1 MKSATGPFQYMRT
14 ERKLP
19 VYLYP
24 FIGIFFAAFASA
36 QTPEPLDIVR
46 RSLEQDR
53 TNFERARDYTFVE
66 RSEFRRFSG
75 KGRLT
80 KTESETFD
88 VLILGGRPYKKLIA
102 KDDRPLSAK
111 EAEKAAREFEKELR
125 KRRGETERE
134 RRALLEKDERRR
146 RESREFLAEIPRA
159 FTFRMA
165 GVESID
171 GLPVWV
177 IDAEPRADFKP
188 SAKRANLLPK
198 FRGRIWIAQNDLQ
211 WVRVEAET
219 VDTVSFGLF
228 LARLGPGARLT
239 FEQHRVNDEIWLPS
253 RATTRLSARVAL
265 LKTFNAEVDVAWRDY
280 RKFQTDSRIISTQ
293 ELTDQP

>member
-1 MKSATGPFQYMRT
+1 MPGYCA
-14 ERKLP
+14 LI
-19 VYLYP
+19 
-24 FIGIFFAAFASA
+24 IGILFASFAPA
-36 QTPEPLDIVR
+36 QTSDPLDIVR

-66 RSEFRRFSG
+66 RSELRRLDG

-102 KDDRPLSAK
+102 KNDQPLSNK
-111 EAEKAAREFEKELR
+111 EAEKAAREFEKEIK
-125 KRRGETERE
+125 KRRGESERE
-134 RRALLEKDERRR
+134 RRALLEKEERRR
-146 RESREFLAEIPRA
+146 RESRAFLAEIPRA
-159 FTFRMA
+159 FSFRLA
-165 GVESID
+165 GVERIE

-188 SAKRANLLPK
+188 EVRRAGLLSK
-198 FRGRIWIAQNDLQ
+198 FRGRIWIAQDDLQ

-219 VDTVSFGLF
+219 VATVTFGLF
-228 LARLGPGARLT
+228 LARLGPGAKLT

-253 RATTRLSARVAL
+253 RATTRLDARVAL
-265 LKTFNAEVDVAWRDY
+265 LKRFNAEVDVAWRDY
-280 RKFQTDSRIISTQ
+280 RKFQTDSRIVSTQ

>member
-1 MKSATGPFQYMRT
+1 MPRSPLPCPKSSLRIA
-14 ERKLP
+14 
-19 VYLYP
+19 LYFALSAG
-24 FIGIFFAAFASA
+24 FIFTAPA
-36 QTPEPLDIVR
+36 QTPDPLDIVR

-66 RSEFRRFSG
+66 RSELRRYSR
-75 KGRLT
+75 KGQLT

-88 VLILGGRPYKKLIA
+88 VLILGGRPYKKLVA
-102 KDDRPLSAK
+102 KDDRPLSQK
-111 EAEKAAREFEKELR
+111 EAEKAEREFEKELR
-125 KRRGETERE
+125 KRRGESGRE
-134 RRALLEKDERRR
+134 RRALLEKEERRR

-159 FTFRMA
+159 FHFRMA
-165 GVESID
+165 GVDSID
-171 GLPVWV
+171 GFPVWV

-188 SAKRANLLPK
+188 SAKRADLLPK

-253 RATTRLSARVAL
+253 RATTKLNARLAL
-265 LKTFNAEVDVAWRDY
+265 LKSFNAEVDVAWRDY
-280 RKFQTDSRIISTQ
+280 RKFQTDSRIVSTQ